1 MRGDTLPRS
10 APHLEEERLTISATQ
25 RQFGTILQHHEMIA
39 MEQRLY
45 FGNGAFAH
53 HNRAAYSNELL
64 RAELG
69 YHTLDCLARYMR
81 VIGRS
86 DDDVLVCSLDPED
99 LLHRDKPDAGFVL
112 DGDSPTPGLRD

>member
-1 MRGDTLPRS
+1 MNSACHAPVDARGHTPRS
-10 APHLEEERLTISATQ
+10 APHLEEERLTIGATQ

-69 YHTLDCLARYMR
+69 YHTLDMKAVSGSAR
-81 VIGRS
+81 
-86 DDDVLVCSLDPED
+86 LLQSLERRPVRAFGYPGI
-99 LLHRDKPDAGFVL
+99 RDRAPR
-112 DGDSPTPGLRD
+112 T